1 MANAHR
7 GEIDAELGGK
17 HYTLCLTLGA
27 LAELEQA
34 FGAADLVAL
43 AKRFEDGRLSA
54 RDLIV
59 IIGRG
64 LRGGGNPI
72 GDDEL
77 ASLSVPGGLQGYV
90 RVASDLL
97 AATFGATPADGTIA
111 ANPPGP
117 QDV

>member
-7 GEIDAELGGK
+7 GEIEAELGGK
-17 HYTLCLTLGA
+17 RYTLCLTLGA
-27 LAELEQA
+27 LAELEQE
-34 FGAADLVAL
+34 FGAGDLVAL

-64 LRGGGNPI
+64 LRGGGHPI

-90 RVASDLL
+90 RVAADLL
-97 AATFGATPADGTIA
+97 TATFGANPVEGTSS

-117 QDV
+117 RDA